1 MNENSLGNWKTIVD
15 KPANGDSLGRID
27 QYELIRELG
36 GGGFGTVFLARDTE
50 SEVDVAVKGLPPF
63 VKFNREEMENIR
75 SNFRLVH
82 DLHHPHIAAALY
94 LHPAKNVSYASNDVG
109 MKLRVSSGDTLLVM
123 AYAPGVTLSQWR
135 KQFPENKVPLEKAI
149 EITRQI
155 ADALDYA
162 HERKV
167 VHRDVKPANVMIET
181 DSDGKVTAR
190 VLDFGLAAEI
200 RSSMGRVSQEIHDTS
215 GTRPYMA
222 PEQWLGGKQG
232 PATDQYSLAVLFHE
246 LVTGA
251 VPFESVFQTGDP
263 VVMMNVVGREAPK
276 LPSDL
281 PKSVRIALARALA
294 KTPEERFS
302 SCLEFVKAIEGKVKV
317 KSPSDGKSP
326 LPKIAGVLLAA
337 LCLGG
342 GVWYWQDAK
351 AKKQA
356 RIEAPAGAA
365 EEREQSAEAAARE
378 AERKAELEVFRLYS
392 KAQSA
397 HDLINGESSEIKEFF
412 ATEIRAFENDR
423 RAGDDAKQNSKYV
436 IATNFYMQAL
446 SSATALKVSVTKYH
460 ECKELLPKIERAK
473 QQADEANAAESLP
486 SGYKAAQNAQGA
498 ALATFNAKRFDEC
511 KGKSREAES
520 LFISL
525 RTDVINAVLDIAEG
539 HKNNERWEQCKQEAE
554 KVLGWDTNNAKAIE
568 LKTEAEK
575 HLVPSLW
582 CTVKVGERDLS
593 GAGCKVRIDG
603 KEFGLPFGWKSLEKG
618 KSLNPFDIEYTE
630 CGKRYVGRFP
640 GQYVDWAG
648 EKKISIVLKEQTG
661 PKHGDTKTLTLPGG
675 ATMEMIYCAPG
686 NYVYGDEKTPS
697 RMEHGFWLGKYEVTQ
712 TQWKSVMG
720 ENPSYFKGDDR
731 LPVESVSWEDCKKFI
746 QRVNMENPSLNAR
759 LPTEREWE
767 YACRA
772 GTSTKYSW
780 GDALN
785 GDKAN
790 CDGNYPYGTE
800 IKGPYREK
808 TVTVDSFHPNPW
820 GFYNMHGN
828 VWEWCEDRYS
838 ASGDIRV
845 LRGGSWGEGAGNC
858 RSATRIWIG
867 PGNRSNIIGF
877 RLACSAGP
885 RE

>member
-1 MNENSLGNWKTIVD
+1 MNENSIGNWKTIVD

-281 PKSVRIALARALA
+281 PKSVRIALAKALA

-302 SCLEFVKAIEGKVKV
+302 SCMEFVKAIEGKVKV

-392 KAQSA
+392 KTQSA

-423 RAGDDAKQNSKYV
+423 RAGDDAKANSKYV

-473 QQADEANAAESLP
+473 ERADEVNAAGSLP
-486 SGYKAAQNAQGA
+486 SGYKAAQNVQGA
-498 ALATFNAKRFDEC
+498 ALAAFKAKRFDEC
-511 KGKSREAES
+511 KGKSQEAES
-520 LFISL
+520 LFVSL

-554 KVLGWDTNNAKAIE
+554 KVLGWDADNAKAIE
-568 LKTEAEK
+568 LKNAAEQ
-575 HLVPSLW
+575 HMVPSVKFLIKVDG
-582 CTVKVGERDLS
+582 TVLNDGFVY
-593 GAGCKVRIDG
+593 ID
-603 KEFGLPFGWKSLEKG
+603 KRLVKIPFGKDNLEKG
-618 KSLNPFDIEYTE
+618 TRLSPFT
-630 CGKRYVGRFP
+630 
-640 GQYVDWAG
+640 VDWRAHRKSHVGHFDGVVVDWTG
-648 EKKISIVLKEQTG
+648 ERSFIIEVKADNLDNSKVQLWDGG
-661 PKHGDTKTLTLPGG
+661 PYWATKNIGAEKPEDYGYYFWWGDTVGYKRVDDRWVASDGSGSNFEFNDSNVPTYGKSDLELRSEGYIDYSGNLVAKHDAAIAHWGNGWRMPTLE
-675 ATMEMIYCAPG
+675 EMKALVSNTTTEWTTRNG
-686 NYVYGDEKTPS
+686 VYGRLVKGKGAYSSNSIFLPAAGLGFGSGLNGSGSNGDYWSSTPYPCTSSYACDLGFDSGNFSWDNSLFS
-697 RMEHGFWLGKYEVTQ
+697 RGCG
-712 TQWKSVMG
+712 
-720 ENPSYFKGDDR
+720 
-731 LPVESVSWEDCKKFI
+731 LPVRPV
-746 QRVNMENPSLNAR
+746 
-759 LPTEREWE
+759 RE
-767 YACRA
+767 
-772 GTSTKYSW
+772 
-780 GDALN
+780 
-785 GDKAN
+785 
-790 CDGNYPYGTE
+790 
-800 IKGPYREK
+800 
-808 TVTVDSFHPNPW
+808 F
-820 GFYNMHGN
+820 
-828 VWEWCEDRYS
+828 
-838 ASGDIRV
+838 
-845 LRGGSWGEGAGNC
+845 
-858 RSATRIWIG
+858 TR
-867 PGNRSNIIGF
+867 
-877 RLACSAGP
+877 
-885 RE
+885 